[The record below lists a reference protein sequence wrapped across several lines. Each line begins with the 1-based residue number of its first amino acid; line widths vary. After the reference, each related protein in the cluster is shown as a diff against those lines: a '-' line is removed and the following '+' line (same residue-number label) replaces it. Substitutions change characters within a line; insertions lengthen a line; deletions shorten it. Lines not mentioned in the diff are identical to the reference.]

1 MDNSSFQKFRDSFE
15 SALVK
20 AHKSIIWLECFDYD
34 FIMDIIKKLC
44 DNNNST
50 LNSDN
55 IRIWNNADMLER
67 DLTWKVVSGITF
79 VENAAGSHVL
89 EGKTFTRY
97 NEEKHSNLEKYKRYQ
112 PQYVKSTLG
121 ESVNNFS
128 NKNDNNKL
136 LIARVSATMFENDNG
151 RIVASLQD
159 FVYQNNKEPEEKKRT
174 IILIASNHFETFG
187 LEHICEHLTLPLPAK
202 KDIQDILGFSMKKGD
217 DGKLI
222 IEGEGNPQYPFA
234 YDFKGGDDFKT
245 RNDFIQHYEELID
258 ALYGMYRYDIVEL
271 LQTLISESPD
281 HEIQYYFKKGK
292 TLPARIKEVKKQM
305 VKNSG
310 LLEVIDYEKGI
321 DKEVEDIDNLR
332 EHLEMERDLMR
343 NQEFLKSKL
352 PKPKGILLVGAPGCG
367 KSASAKAAAS
377 ILKLDLYRLNI
388 GDLLGHKYGQ
398 SENQFSEALRT
409 ADASAPCVL
418 WIDEIEKAFAGA
430 GNSSNNDDTLTHIV
444 GRFLTWMQ
452 EHKTLVYL
460 VATANDLSDLKPEMK
475 RKGRWDEIF
484 YLVYPS
490 KEGRK
495 KIFEACLN
503 KYDLN
508 EKNFPIQLVNNYID
522 KMDKMSGAE
531 IESFIINIARYYLL
545 NHNEEILKTTIEKEL
560 SHGADLNTY
569 KDYIENKIPIYK
581 EAKYKPAS
589 KFYETK

>member
-1 MDNSSFQKFRDSFE
+1 MDKSSFQKFRDSFE
-15 SALVK
+15 SAIVK
-20 AHKSIIWLECFDYD
+20 AHKSILWLECFDYD
-34 FIMDIIKKLC
+34 FIVDILKGLC

-50 LNSDN
+50 LKCSN

-67 DLTWKVVSGITF
+67 DLTGKIISGLTF
-79 VENAAGSHVL
+79 IENAAGSHVL
-89 EGKTFTRY
+89 DGKTFTRFV
-97 NEEKHSNLEKYKRYQ
+97 EEKHCDHDKFKRYS
-112 PQYVKSTLG
+112 PQNVKLTIE
-121 ESVNNFS
+121 ESITNFTKKKDS
-128 NKNDNNKL
+128 NL
-136 LIARVSATMFENDNG
+136 LIARVSASMFDNDKG
-151 RIVASLQD
+151 GIIAALQD
-159 FVYQNNKEPEEKKRT
+159 FVYQNNKELEDNKRT
-174 IILIASNHFETFG
+174 ILLIASSHFETIG
-187 LEHICEHLTLPLPAK
+187 LEHICEHLSLPLPDK
-202 KDIQDILGFSMKKGD
+202 NDIQQMLGFYLNKD
-217 DGKLI
+217 NDGNLI
-222 IEGEGNPQYPFA
+222 ISGEGNPVFPFA
-234 YDFKGGDDFKT
+234 YDFKEGEHFA
-245 RNDFIQHYEELID
+245 QHYEEFVD

-271 LQTLISESPD
+271 LHTLISESSFKA
-281 HEIQYYFKKGK
+281 IQYFYKKSEGG
-292 TLPARIKEVKKQM
+292 TLTARIKTAKKQL

-310 LLEVIDYEKGI
+310 LLEVIDYEKDI

-332 EHLEMERDLMR
+332 EHLEMERDLMS
-343 NQEFLKSKL
+343 NQVFLKSKL

-484 YLVYPS
+484 YLVYPGE
-490 KEGRK
+490 KGRK
-495 KIFEACLN
+495 KIFEACLK

-508 EKNFPIQLVNNYID
+508 EKTFPIQLVCNYFD
-522 KMDKMSGAE
+522 RLDKMSGAE
-531 IESFIINIARYYLL
+531 IESFVINIARFYLL
-545 NHNEEILKTTIEKEL
+545 NNNDEDLKIKIEEEL

-569 KDYIENKIPIYK
+569 NDYIKNKIPVYK

-589 KFYETK
+589 KFNETT

>member
-1 MDNSSFQKFRDSFE
+1 MDKSSFQKFRDSFE

-20 AHKSIIWLECFDYD
+20 AHKSIIWLECFDFD

-44 DNNNST
+44 VKNNST
-50 LNSDN
+50 LNSNN
-55 IRIWNNADMLER
+55 IRIWNNADRLER
-67 DLTWKVVSGITF
+67 DLTGKVVSGITF

-89 EGKTFTRY
+89 EGKMFTRY
-97 NEEKHSNLEKYKRYQ
+97 NEEKHSNQEKYKRYQ
-112 PQYVKSTLG
+112 PQYAKSAIE
-121 ESVNNFS
+121 ESVANFS
-128 NKNDNNKL
+128 EKKDNKL
-136 LIARVSATMFENDNG
+136 LIARVSAAMFENDNG

-159 FVYQNNKEPEEKKRT
+159 FVYQNNKESKENKRT

-202 KDIQDILGFSMKKGD
+202 KDIQDIFGFSMKKGE

-245 RNDFIQHYEELID
+245 RNDFIEHYEELID

-271 LQTLISESPD
+271 LQTLISESPYQ
-281 HEIQYYFKKGK
+281 EIQYYFKKGK

-310 LLEVIDYEKGI
+310 LLEVIDYEKDI
-321 DKEVEDIDNLR
+321 DREVEDIDNLK
-332 EHLEMERDLMR
+332 EHLERERDLMR

-430 GNSSNNDDTLTHIV
+430 GNSKNNDDTLTHIV

-495 KIFEACLN
+495 KIFEACLD
-503 KYDLN
+503 KYNLN
-508 EKNFPIQLVNNYID
+508 ENNFPAKLVRNHVD
-522 KMDKMSGAE
+522 KMEKMSGAE
-531 IESFIINIARYYLL
+531 IESFVINIARHYLL
-545 NHNEEILKTTIEKEL
+545 NNNEENLEKKISDEL

-569 KDYIENKIPIYK
+569 NDYIENKIPIYR

-589 KFYETK
+589 KFSETK

>member
-1 MDNSSFQKFRDSFE
+1 MDKSSFQIFRDSFE

-20 AHKSIIWLECFDYD
+20 AHKSILWIDCFDYD
-34 FIMDIIKKLC
+34 FIIDIIKGLC
-44 DNNNST
+44 DNNIST
-50 LNSDN
+50 LNVNN

-67 DLTWKVVSGITF
+67 DLTGKVISGLTF
-79 VENAAGSHVL
+79 IENAAGSHVL

-97 NEEKHSNLEKYKRYQ
+97 NEEIHHDREKYKRYV
-112 PQYVKSTLG
+112 PQNVKLALE
-121 ESVNNFS
+121 ESITNFTK
-128 NKNDNNKL
+128 NKNGNL
-136 LIARVSATMFENDNG
+136 LIARISASMFDNDNG
-151 RIVASLQD
+151 RIIASLQD
-159 FVYQNNKEPEEKKRT
+159 FVYHNNKELEEKKRT
-174 IILIASNHFETFG
+174 IMLIASNHFEVFG
-187 LEHICEHLTLPLPAK
+187 LEHICEHLSLPLPAK
-202 KDIQDILGFSMKKGD
+202 KDIQDILGFSMEKDG
-217 DGKLI
+217 DGKLS
-222 IEGEGNPQYPFA
+222 IEGDGNPQFPFA

-245 RNDFIQHYEELID
+245 RDDFMQHYEELID

-321 DKEVEDIDNLR
+321 DREVEDIDNLK
-332 EHLEMERDLMR
+332 EHLKMERDLMS
-343 NQEFLKSKL
+343 NQVFLKSKL

-430 GNSSNNDDTLTHIV
+430 GNSQNNDDTLTHIV

-484 YLVYPS
+484 YLVYPDT
-490 KEGRK
+490 EGRK
-495 KIFEACLN
+495 KILNACLK

-508 EKNFPIQLVNNYID
+508 DKIFPTNILFEYVDN
-522 KMDKMSGAE
+522 MDKMSGAE
-531 IESFIINIARYYLL
+531 IESLVINVARHYLL
-545 NHNEEILKTTIEKEL
+545 NRQEESLKEIIDEEIE
-560 SHGADLNTY
+560 HGADLKTY
-569 KDYIENKIPIYK
+569 NDYIQNKIPIYK
-581 EAKYKPAS
+581 EARYKPAS
-589 KFYETK
+589 KYYKDN